1 MTDVVLLCSYQFN
14 QYNGYQEAYV
24 DMKDRR
30 LWAPSQK
37 PELFPKPVVDFFSM
51 AGSEAVCGYDDES
64 KKYFFLVKYMDVM
77 HRDEAGRKVYIN
89 IAFLSDRMDEM
100 QNLTDGFCAQ
110 YKAVEKAFAG
120 LLVLDV
126 SGALSYSIDF
136 DLLSSV
142 MESCIALGKAGEK
155 KVLPIFYSEG
165 KPISFA
171 VVKPS
176 WSYFAKEN
184 DDIPPSPPSS
194 VAYTA
199 ITTPDEHFS
208 SLLQNTHETL
218 YPMPTPEPPT
228 PEPPTPEPDDGAQL
242 MAEFD
247 LLKEQLQQL
256 QTEVVSLK
264 EQTENLTKPHTKAP
278 KDKLTFYLLIAAV
291 ILSILAVILSF
302 ASLSKKGDPSSWQT
316 SSTVLMYQSSDTL
329 PISQP

>member
-1 MTDVVLLCSYQFN
+1 MMDAVLLCSYQFN
-14 QYNGYQEAYV
+14 QYDGYQEAYA
-24 DMKDRR
+24 DMQDRR
-30 LWAPSQK
+30 LWAVSQK
-37 PELFPKPVVDFFSM
+37 PELFPKTVVDFFSR
-51 AGSEAVCGYDDES
+51 AGSEAVCGYDAES
-64 KKYFFLVKYMDVM
+64 KKYFFLVKYIDVR
-77 HRDEAGRKVYIN
+77 HRDEADRKVYIN

-218 YPMPTPEPPT
+218 YPIRT
-228 PEPPTPEPDDGAQL
+228 
-242 MAEFD
+242 EFD

-264 EQTENLTKPHTKAP
+264 KQTENLTKPHTKAP

>member
-1 MTDVVLLCSYQFN
+1 MTDAVLLCSYQFN

-51 AGSEAVCGYDDES
+51 AGSEAVCGYDAES

-126 SGALSYSIDF
+126 SGVLSYSIDF

-142 MESCIALGKAGEK
+142 MESCIALGKTGVK
-155 KVLPIFYSEG
+155 NIFPIRFSNQ
-165 KPISFA
+165 KPLSYV

-176 WSYFAKEN
+176 WEYFAIVNGK
-184 DDIPPSPPSS
+184 DVVSS
-194 VAYTA
+194 VPYAA
-199 ITTPDEHFS
+199 IQTPDLHFS
-208 SLLQNTHETL
+208 DMIKGSLETL
-218 YPMPTPEPPT
+218 FPQ
-228 PEPPTPEPDDGAQL
+228 DAN
-242 MAEFD
+242 
-247 LLKEQLQQL
+247 
-256 QTEVVSLK
+256 SS
-264 EQTENLTKPHTKAP
+264 EN
-278 KDKLTFYLLIAAV
+278 I
-291 ILSILAVILSF
+291 
-302 ASLSKKGDPSSWQT
+302 SLSLTEDVRLFYASPAYSCSGSKSTGSAYASRTDRFEAKDYSKILIVAGIAVGVGVMIRTVGKVYRTIKK
-316 SSTVLMYQSSDTL
+316 
-329 PISQP
+329 

>member
-51 AGSEAVCGYDDES
+51 AGSEAVCGYDAES

-218 YPMPTPEPPT
+218 YPIRT
-228 PEPPTPEPDDGAQL
+228 
-242 MAEFD
+242 EFD